1 MNIVV
6 DNYLL
11 SKRCLSLILVLL
23 FVQPQDVLAAEY
35 KESEKPIEEIIEERK
50 DPDESELMEE
60 PEEAVTKDTIEEEA
74 VAEEEEEEVIEEPV
88 VPEEELPPKEE
99 VIKEE
104 EKGMPK
110 LTPVPEPEP
119 EAIPEEK
126 EKPPEKEKKPKKKK
140 PKKKVERP
148 KGFFKGAR
156 IELKSRTVYIDR
168 DFASGVVHESFA
180 TGGSLMF
187 RSGKWKDFFT
197 VHTEVFTSQK
207 LYGDI
212 DRDGAQLLRDKQKE
226 LTVLGTAYAQID
238 YKRVRLRLGRQD
250 FSLPYVNRNYSRM
263 IPNTFE
269 AYALTAKRG
278 KFEGIGGY
286 VDKIKKRN
294 SGSFVSMSKA
304 AGVTGDS
311 DEGMAMAG
319 FEFKANDNL
328 DMGILNF
335 YTFNVFNIFYSEIN
349 YTKPLKN
356 KNAFKLSAQ
365 FTDERSVGDELLS
378 TSPFQTQVWS
388 VEGRYGFKDAV
399 LRTAYSATSES
410 GTISSPYGGYP
421 GYISLMKSD
430 FNRAGEQAWMVGL
443 TYNFSRIGLDG
454 LSMNTKFASGYNA
467 EDFSTGDIRP
477 DQQEFD
483 ITLDYYPPA
492 GRPLAGFWLRLRAAK
507 RWQDGEVDTHDFR
520 ALLNYTY
527 SVK

>member
-1 MNIVV
+1 MI
-6 DNYLL
+6 
-11 SKRCLSLILVLL
+11 
-23 FVQPQDVLAAEY
+23 FVQPLQDVLAAEY
-35 KESEKPIEEIIEERK
+35 KESEKPIEEIIDEER
-50 DPDESELMEE
+50 DPDESVLMEE
-60 PEEAVTKDTIEEEA
+60 PEEAVTKDTVEEEA
-74 VAEEEEEEVIEEPV
+74 VPEEEEVIEEPAV
-88 VPEEELPPKEE
+88 PEKEPPPEEE
-99 VIKEE
+99 VIQDE

-110 LTPVPEPEP
+110 LTPKPEP
-119 EAIPEEK
+119 EA
-126 EKPPEKEKKPKKKK
+126 KPTEKKKK
-140 PKKKVERP
+140 PRKKVERP

-156 IELKSRTVYIDR
+156 IELKSRTVYFDR
-168 DFASGVVHESFA
+168 DTVGGIDQESFA

-212 DRDGAQLLRDKQKE
+212 DRDGAQLLREKQKE
-226 LTVLGTAYAQID
+226 LTVLGTAYAQFD
-238 YKRVRLRLGRQD
+238 YKKVRLRLGRQD

-269 AYALTAKRG
+269 AYALNIGRG

-286 VDKIKKRN
+286 LDKIKKRD

-304 AGVTGDS
+304 AGVAGDS
-311 DEGMAMAG
+311 DEGMAMMG
-319 FEFKANDNL
+319 VRFQPNKNL
-328 DMGILNF
+328 DFGAINF

-349 YTKPLKN
+349 YTKPLKD
-356 KNAFKLSAQ
+356 KDGLKLSAQ
-365 FTDERSVGDELLS
+365 FTDQRSVGDELLS
-378 TSPFQTQVWS
+378 KSPFQTQVWS
-388 VEGRYGFKDAV
+388 VEGRYGFSDAI
-399 LRTAYSATSES
+399 LRAAYSATSER

-454 LSMNTKFASGYNA
+454 LSMNTKYASGYNA
-467 EDFSTGDIRP
+467 EDFSSGAKRT

-483 ITLDYYPPA
+483 ITFDYYPPA
-492 GRPLAGFWLRLRAAK
+492 GRPLAGFWLRVRGAK
-507 RWQDGEVDTHDFR
+507 RWQDGLESGHDIR
-520 ALLNYTY
+520 VLLNYTF

>member
-1 MNIVV
+1 MNIVF
-6 DNYLL
+6 DNHLL

-23 FVQPQDVLAAEY
+23 FVQPLQEVLAAEY
-35 KESEKPIEEIIEERK
+35 KESEKPIEEIIEEEK

-60 PEEAVTKDTIEEEA
+60 PEEAVTKDTIEEE
-74 VAEEEEEEVIEEPV
+74 VLLEEEEVTEP
-88 VPEEELPPKEE
+88 PAEEE
-99 VIKEE
+99 VIKDE

-110 LTPVPEPEP
+110 LTPVPEPE
-119 EAIPEEK
+119 AKPEEK

-156 IELKSRTVYIDR
+156 IDLKSRTVYIDR
-168 DFASGVVHESFA
+168 DFASGVVQESFA
-180 TGGSLMF
+180 TGGSLLF

-226 LTVLGTAYAQID
+226 LTVLGTAYAQFD
-238 YKRVRLRLGRQD
+238 YKQVRLRLGRQD

-286 VDKIKKRN
+286 IDKIKKRN

-319 FEFKANDNL
+319 VLVNASDNL
-328 DMGILNF
+328 DFGILNF
-335 YTFNVFNIFYSEIN
+335 YTFNVVNIFYSEIN
-349 YTKPLKN
+349 YTKPLKD
-356 KNAFKLSAQ
+356 KNALKFSAQ
-365 FTDERSVGDELLS
+365 FTDQRSVGDELLS
-378 TSPFQTQVWS
+378 TSPFQTQVVS

-399 LRTAYSATSES
+399 FRAAYSATSES

-443 TYNFSRIGLDG
+443 TYNFSRIGLKG
-454 LSMNTKFASGYNA
+454 FSMNTKYASGFNA
-467 EDFSTGDIRP
+467 ETRTDSSLRVDE
-477 DQQEFD
+477 QEFD
-483 ITLDYYPPA
+483 LTFDYYPPA
-492 GRPLAGFWLRLRAAK
+492 GRPLAGFWLRVRGAK
-507 RWQDGEVDTHDFR
+507 RWQDGLDSSHDIR
-520 ALLNYTY
+520 VLLNYTY